1 MNRTERRL
9 RKKEAKKAAKPS
21 KPASTTA
28 PLQALIDLAVEHH
41 SAGRLKDAERL
52 YQQVLHTDA
61 NNAVVLHLLG
71 VLALQGGNAAD
82 AALLISKCLSAQPQ
96 FVEAHSSLGN
106 AFKAL
111 DRFDEAVAS
120 YQTALSLNPDYAKGH
135 YNLGTVF
142 QIQGQTE
149 QAVAC
154 FQKAL
159 ALDPNFFEAHNNLGA
174 ALHGLGTLDQAAVS
188 YQKALTLDP
197 KCAET
202 HNALGIVRQ
211 QRGQL
216 DQAQRSFK
224 TALTINPDYADAHL
238 NLATLKIHSHHD
250 PDILAMEHAFARAD
264 LSDSQKMH
272 FAFGLGKA
280 FDDLH
285 QFDKAFAFFNQANA
299 LKRKGYTY
307 SIADSDGFLKSIANV
322 FDQAFFA
329 RHLGAGFTDQTP
341 IFIVGMPRS
350 GTTLVEQILSTH
362 PDVFGGGELQILAE
376 TVCRSFSGE
385 FPHSLRKA
393 ETSNFAEVGATYVK
407 ALKGLNAKASF
418 ITDKMP
424 ENYLNIGLIKLAL
437 PQAKIIHCK
446 RNAADNG
453 LSLFKTCFSDG
464 GHLYANALSEIG
476 DYYQLYSDLM
486 AHWHKML
493 PGFVYDIQYEDI
505 VKDQVGQTQ
514 ALLDHLG
521 LEWNDACLNFH
532 TTDRPVKTASAVQ
545 VRQPLYTRSVES
557 WRHYELHLMPLLK
570 SLNSL

>member
-9 RKKEAKKAAKPS
+9 RKKEAKKAAKP
-21 KPASTTA
+21 ASTAA

-41 SAGRLKDAERL
+41 SAGRLADAERL
-52 YQQVLHTDA
+52 YQQVLQTDA

-71 VLALQGGNAAD
+71 ALALQGGNALHAVE
-82 AALLISKCLSAQPQ
+82 LISKCLSAQPQ

-111 DRFDEAVAS
+111 DRFEDAVAS
-120 YQTALSLNPDYAKGH
+120 YQTALSLNPNYAKGH

-142 QIQGQTE
+142 QHFGQTD

-159 ALDPNFFEAHNNLGA
+159 SLDPNFFEAHNNLGA
-174 ALHGLGTLDQAAVS
+174 AQHGLGNLEQAAIR

-197 KCAET
+197 ESAET

-224 TALTINPDYADAHL
+224 AALTINPDYAEAHL
-238 NLATLKIHSHHD
+238 NLATLKTHSHHD
-250 PDILAMEHAFARAD
+250 PDILAMERAFARTG

-280 FDDLH
+280 FEDL
-285 QFDKAFAFFNQANA
+285 QQYDKAFAFFSQANT
-299 LKRKGYTY
+299 LKRNGYPY
-307 SIADSDGFLKSIANV
+307 STDDSAGFLKSITNV
-322 FDQAFFA
+322 FDQTFFGQ
-329 RHLGAGFTDQTP
+329 HLGAGYTGQTP

-350 GTTLVEQILSTH
+350 GTTLVEQIISSH
-362 PDVFGGGELQILAE
+362 PDVFGGGELKTLAE
-376 TVCRSFSGE
+376 TVCRSFPGE
-385 FPHSLRKA
+385 FPHSLGEAK
-393 ETSNFAEVGATYVK
+393 TSDFTKVGAAYVK
-407 ALKGLNAKASF
+407 AVKGLNTKVSF

-453 LSLFKTCFSDG
+453 LSLFKTCFSEG
-464 GHLYANALSEIG
+464 GHLYANELSEIG
-476 DYYQLYSDLM
+476 RYYQLYSNLM
-486 AHWHKML
+486 AHWKKLL
-493 PGFVYDIQYEDI
+493 PGFVYDIQYENI
-505 VKDQVGQTQ
+505 VNDQVGQTQ

-532 TTDRPVKTASAVQ
+532 TANRPVKTASAAQ
-545 VRQPLYTRSVES
+545 VRQPLYSRSVDA
-557 WRHYELHLMPLLK
+557 WRHYEKHMTPLLK
-570 SLNSL
+570 ILNSL